1 MVHSLAR
8 GIELVSRFPGRAW
21 ALLEATDQR
30 QERRPNKSKHKNSNS
45 RVQLGALCV
54 EGVTPA
60 LSAGPGALLCCSLR
74 RLAGLVVF
82 LSDHRGG
89 IVRASLPLEW
99 LSITVLLLK
108 KDRPKLSAEGACV
121 CVA

>member
-21 ALLEATDQR
+21 ALLEATNQR
-30 QERRPNKSKHKNSNS
+30 QERRPNKSKHKTSNS

-60 LSAGPGALLCCSLR
+60 LSAGPGALLCCSLSGW
-74 RLAGLVVF
+74 LAWSFFCRITEEALCGLHF
-82 LSDHRGG
+82 LLNG
-89 IVRASLPLEW
+89 
-99 LSITVLLLK
+99 
-108 KDRPKLSAEGACV
+108 
-121 CVA
+121 